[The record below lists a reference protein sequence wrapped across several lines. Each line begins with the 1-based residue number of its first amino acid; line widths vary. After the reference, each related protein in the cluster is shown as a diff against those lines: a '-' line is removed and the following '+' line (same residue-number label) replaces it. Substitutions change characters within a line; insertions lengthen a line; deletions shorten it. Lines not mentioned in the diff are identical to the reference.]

1 MIFWLSTID
10 QGFFLSTGLSF
21 PVSFLGHMVPLEDK
35 EEIMF
40 IGTPHFDSLGDLI
53 SSTTYLTNI
62 PQDNMTMEIMFMNEQ
77 RRADVEMRYRRHHYV
92 FFIGVYIMPRNS
104 IRTPVCK
111 SCYE

>member
-1 MIFWLSTID
+1 MSWYFDHALSIM
-10 QGFFLSTGLSF
+10 FSFPSTGLPF
-21 PVSFLGHMVPLEDK
+21 PVYFLGHMVPLEDK

-92 FFIGVYIMPRNS
+92 FCVLR
-104 IRTPVCK
+104 VDLHHAK
-111 SCYE
+111 E